1 MNTTYKIKYWL
12 RKLATLSPIY
22 RNEYKSISFEF
33 DESVNLKRFEKIVN
47 YAIKNVPYYK
57 DYGKYINGQF
67 NPKHLPIIRKEDL
80 VNNTYDFISNEFNRN
95 RLFHTST
102 GGTTG
107 VSTNIYSS
115 QTDLTRIT
123 AYRDYVFNIAQLKK
137 PIICSLGEHDL
148 KQNQTHKFFGNK
160 LMLSPSNINK
170 DTIDYYLKLIQDYK
184 VNILHCYPSSLLI
197 LCKLLENRNHS
208 LGIKEIVVSSEIFSN
223 EVRDLAY
230 KIFPNSIIINFYG
243 QTEFLALGIGIN
255 SEPIRFFNNLSYI
268 EFIDTGMINNGNKI
282 AEIVATNLSKKSM
295 PLIRFAMGDYVE
307 IDSNN
312 NVINIIGR
320 TSEFLIDKNGHPLPC
335 IVVNRPHT
343 MDNVIIAQYYQD
355 TVGEFLYK
363 IVVNEKFKEFELKA
377 IEDDIYLEFGDNI
390 KGSVVIVDDV
400 ERSERGK
407 HKKLIQKLDISLYI
421 NNN

>member
-1 MNTTYKIKYWL
+1 MNATYKLKYWL
-12 RKLATLSPIY
+12 RKLATLSPVY
-22 RNEYKSISFEF
+22 RNEYKSISFEAN
-33 DESVNLKRFEKIVN
+33 ESNNLKRLERIVN
-47 YAIKNVPYYK
+47 YAIENVPYYK
-57 DYGKYINGQF
+57 DYDKYINGQF

-80 VNNTYDFISNEFNRN
+80 ANNTYDFISKEFNRK

-115 QTDLTRIT
+115 QADLIRIT
-123 AYRDYVFNIAQLKK
+123 AYRDFIFNIARLKN
-137 PIICSLGEHDL
+137 PVICSLGEHDL
-148 KQNQTHKFFGNK
+148 NQSQTHKFFGNK
-160 LMLSPSNINK
+160 LMLSPSKINK
-170 DTIDYYLKLIQDYK
+170 ETIGFYLKLMHDHK

-197 LCKLLENRNHS
+197 ICKLLENEKHS
-208 LGIKEIVVSSEIFSN
+208 LDIKEIVVSSEIFSS

-230 KIFPNSIIINFYG
+230 KIFPESIIVNFYG

-255 SEPIRFFNNLSYI
+255 SGPIRFFNNLSYI
-268 EFIDTGMINNGNKI
+268 EFIDTGMSSNGNKI

-307 IDSNN
+307 LDSNN

-363 IVVNEKFKEFELKA
+363 IVVNEKFKEYELKA
-377 IEDDIYLEFGDNI
+377 IEEDIYLEFGDSI
-390 KGSVVIVDDV
+390 KGTVVIVDDV

-407 HKKLIQKLDISLYI
+407 HKKLIQKLDVSLYI
-421 NNN
+421 NN